1 MRFSKTMQS
10 IRFLPEEKRS
20 KRAHFFRNE
29 QLTEVIIPDAVT
41 HIEHRAFENCRNL
54 IIAVCYGII

>member
-1 MRFSKTMQS
+1 MQS